1 MNNNKPLAQW
11 TYGEF
16 QEHLVQHVMNHLE
29 KNEITSPLIYFPLV
43 NEKVETFLFA
53 HWQEAW
59 DQCSHLTWEEWRSDN
74 CYKIFEDEV
83 INDTLK
89 EVQLMD
95 MRGPEP
101 VEEREL
107 I

>member
-1 MNNNKPLAQW
+1 MKNKPLAQW

-59 DQCSHLTWEEWRSDN
+59 DQCSQLTWEEWRNDN

-89 EVQLMD
+89 EAQLMD